1 MLHLLHVLQS
11 YFVRESGPDLGP
23 SQEGSWFVRDERRV
37 KMLERDV
44 YGTKEKGGVSQG
56 VCNNFAL
63 DGHHITSGWSGSLSE
78 LGLIV
83 TFMTV
88 IRHQATSLKCSLEC
102 LNVHCC
108 GALKFIRR

>member
-1 MLHLLHVLQS
+1 MVC
-11 YFVRESGPDLGP
+11 
-23 SQEGSWFVRDERRV
+23 ERR
-37 KMLERDV
+37 ERSQDAGDV
-44 YGTKEKGGVSQG
+44 YGTKEKGGVSLG

-102 LNVHCC
+102 LNVQCC
-108 GALKFIRR
+108 ALEFIRR

>member
-1 MLHLLHVLQS
+1 MVC
-11 YFVRESGPDLGP
+11 
-23 SQEGSWFVRDERRV
+23 ERR
-37 KMLERDV
+37 ETSQDAGDV

-56 VCNNFAL
+56 VCSNFAL